1 MECGNLLPLC
11 FCRAAAFPN
20 VELTPHLLKRMI
32 DRDFSEVDLRIMLD
46 DAREIEPEPEG
57 RYRIVTQRDTRIW
70 EVIVEP
76 DFTDQVLLVI
86 TAYPRD

>member
-1 MECGNLLPLC
+1 MNFESPWPDWWDWDLE
-11 FCRAAAFPN
+11 F
-20 VELTPHLLKRMI
+20 TPHLLKRMI
-32 DRDFSEVDLRIMLD
+32 DRQFSEVDLRAMLA
-46 DAREIEPEPEG
+46 DAREIEPEPDG
-57 RYRIVTQRDTRIW
+57 RFRIVTQRDARIW